1 MATLLSKKGPEL
13 LIPANRKDNFVRY
26 RRLTL
31 PDDDLTPGSL
41 AIDEKNAEAH
51 PEGVEKKSEEISAIL
66 NGALDG
72 KLHKSYS
79 LRLGDSSYY
88 LASEAEVKQI
98 LNSTSRERRSW
109 IAERYDCDDFA
120 YVLKAY
126 SSSIAYIND
135 ELKLGLCCG
144 IIWGKFAWISE
155 FHACNWFITSDNG
168 LILIEPQNDQIYS
181 PSDCEGSVTFAAA

>member
-1 MATLLSKKGPEL
+1 MATLLSNKGPEL
-13 LIPANRKDNFVRY
+13 LIPANRKSDFVRN

-41 AIDEKNAEAH
+41 AIDEKKAEAH
-51 PEGVEKKSEEISAIL
+51 PEGAEIKSEEISEIL
-66 NGALDG
+66 NGTLDG
-72 KLHKSYS
+72 KLHKTFS

-88 LASEAEVKQI
+88 LPSKAEVNQI
-98 LNSTSRERRSW
+98 LSSTTRERRSW
-109 IAERYDCDDFA
+109 IAERFDCDDFA

-126 SSSIAYIND
+126 TSSIAYIND

-144 IIWGKFAWISE
+144 IIWGKFAWLSE

-168 LILIEPQNDQIYS
+168 FILIEPQNDQVYP